1 MSFVIIYFIVISVY
15 HLGKQYLPVFNKLL
29 QLLIRLPKKNPFITA
44 CIAISCMIAIHPEQ
58 HVMNKIL
65 SPLVIGEVII
75 EDMPQGLL
83 QPFKVEQDHNQL
95 LELIK
100 QLMRFSMTT
109 GMI

>member
-1 MSFVIIYFIVISVY
+1 M
-15 HLGKQYLPVFNKLL
+15 L
-29 QLLIRLPKKNPFITA
+29 
-44 CIAISCMIAIHPEQ
+44 AIQPEQ

-75 EDMPQGLL
+75 EDMPQGLF

-95 LELIK
+95 LEFIK
-100 QLMRFSMTT
+100 QLMRFSMTS